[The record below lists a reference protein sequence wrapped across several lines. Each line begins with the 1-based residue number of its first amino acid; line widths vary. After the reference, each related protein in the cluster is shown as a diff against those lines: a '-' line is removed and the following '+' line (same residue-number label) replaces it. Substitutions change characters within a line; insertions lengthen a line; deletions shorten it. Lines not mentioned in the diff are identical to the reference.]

1 MIEQMTYGDKIKV
14 KAFIPLLKNIS
25 KLMTIEQIKALSNC
39 SYHKFFV
46 NGKDYLLM
54 DSEKM
59 KVVIGED
66 YNYIFDK
73 TNGKFVRYGRT
84 YEEDPEFSPL
94 GGEILDIEVTTSC
107 NGINGQ
113 LCRFCYKSNTPNGE
127 NMSFETFKNILD
139 KQGKQLTQVAF
150 GIDSQA
156 TSNPDLWKM
165 AQYCRSK
172 GVIPNVTN
180 ISDEVADKLALLMGA
195 VACSRYDDKN
205 VCYDSVKKLTDRGM
219 KQINIHF
226 MICESSY
233 DACMETLRDIKT
245 DPRLEKLNAIV
256 MLSLKKKGR
265 GIGFTSLSQ
274 DKYNDIIKYCL
285 ENNINFGM
293 DSCGAK
299 KFLDAV
305 KDHPNYEDF
314 KVVSEPCESTNF
326 SQYIDVE
333 GNFYPCSFCEGAE
346 GWEQGID
353 VKKCSSFLKDIWY
366 NDRVIQFRNRLNSN
380 CNNCHKA
387 RECIIYEV

>member
-1 MIEQMTYGDKIKV
+1 MS
-14 KAFIPLLKNIS
+14 FIIIDGATK
-25 KLMTIEQIKALSNC
+25 
-39 SYHKFFV
+39 
-46 NGKDYLLM
+46 
-54 DSEKM
+54 
-59 KVVIGED
+59 KVVKSEG
-66 YNYIFDK
+66 YNYVFDK
-73 TNGKFVRYGRT
+73 VTGRFARWGKT
-84 YEEDPEFSPL
+84 MEDDPQFAPL
-94 GGEILDIEVTTSC
+94 PEILDIEITKSC
-107 NGINGQ
+107 NGIPNEQGVESP
-113 LCRFCYKSNTPNGE
+113 CKFCYKSNTPNGE
-127 NMSFETFKNILD
+127 NMSLDTFKKILD
-139 KQGKQLTQVAF
+139 KFDIVSEEKKVNCLNQIAF
-150 GIDSQA
+150 GADA
-156 TSNPDLWKM
+156 TGLANPDLFQM
-165 AQYCRSK
+165 MEYTRLK
-172 GVIPNVTN
+172 GVVPNITLAN